1 MIYPVCDG
9 QISVNRAHIGWYA
22 HPSAILP
29 WGIGIGC
36 DSWFEPRWA
45 DQIKAEVGVDKYKKT
60 TECNSFQKNEA
71 EEKKSLCSWADEEKS
86 EGFKPART
94 EEANLS
100 SASQCSFQPTSVRSK
115 ASRGLYTVS
124 LASYLRK
131 TRFSAPVKL
140 IRASDM
146 FYRVCSSDT
155 KHYSSLSLLVNS
167 RSLYPPSCCV
177 LVQTETRCLTSPPV
191 HAGKQPVRPR
201 DTQTHGP
208 EHTQQEAHMLQHF
221 HGNTDHP
228 HTQSVCMLITSSF
241 SLMGGEGGFIYNSCC
256 WGEREREL

>member
-1 MIYPVCDG
+1 
-9 QISVNRAHIGWYA
+9 
-22 HPSAILP
+22 
-29 WGIGIGC
+29 
-36 DSWFEPRWA
+36 
-45 DQIKAEVGVDKYKKT
+45 
-60 TECNSFQKNEA
+60 
-71 EEKKSLCSWADEEKS
+71 
-86 EGFKPART
+86 
-94 EEANLS
+94 
-100 SASQCSFQPTSVRSK
+100 
-115 ASRGLYTVS
+115 
-124 LASYLRK
+124 
-131 TRFSAPVKL
+131 
-140 IRASDM
+140 M

-167 RSLYPPSCCV
+167 RSLDPPSCCV

-201 DTQTHGP
+201 DTQTHGA

-256 WGEREREL
+256 WGERERERVVGCQKVKWEGELKLEERKRERGYKKDRRRRERALEATER